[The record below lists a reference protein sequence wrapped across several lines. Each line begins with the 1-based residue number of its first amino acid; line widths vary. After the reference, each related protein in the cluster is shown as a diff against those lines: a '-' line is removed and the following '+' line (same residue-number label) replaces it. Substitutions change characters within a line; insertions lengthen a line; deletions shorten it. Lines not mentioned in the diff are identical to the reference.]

1 MIYIIGHTKPDL
13 DSAVAAV
20 SLKYLFDKA
29 DCFKCPNAQAV
40 LASKANFE
48 TKTIFAKF
56 GIQLPKVL
64 TKVTGD
70 DAFILVDHNE
80 TTQRLEG
87 ITDDQIKDIFDHH
100 KVSVSFSTP
109 IYITTKP
116 WGSTNTIIWW
126 LMEITNVKPDKNLAA
141 LMMAAILSDT
151 VGLKSPTTT
160 AKDRE
165 VLEKLNKI
173 AQIARVDDLT
183 LEIFKAKASLAGL
196 SNKQILTKDYKL
208 YEFNG
213 KKVLINQVE
222 TVEQAKL
229 VSQAQALITDLSNLK
244 KEMNLDKAVC
254 VFTDILKVNSKALVT
269 PEDEEL
275 VTTSFP
281 KSHKLKTGVYDLGS
295 LMSRKKEFVPPIEK
309 YMKTAK

>member
-40 LASKANFE
+40 LAGEANFE

-64 TKVTGD
+64 TKITGD

-80 TTQRLEG
+80 TTQRLAG
-87 ITDDQIKDIFDHH
+87 IADEQIKDIFDHH

-126 LMEITNVKPDKNLAA
+126 LMEITSVKPDKNLAA

-160 AKDRE
+160 AKDKE

-173 AQIARVDDLT
+173 AQANIDDLT
-183 LEIFKAKASLAGL
+183 LEIFKAKASITGL
-196 SNKQILTKDYKL
+196 SNKQILTKDYKI

-222 TVEQAKL
+222 TVEQDKL
-229 VSQAQALITDLSNLK
+229 VSQAQALIADLSRLK
-244 KEMNLDKAVC
+244 KEMNLAKAVC

-275 VTTSFP
+275 VAASFP

-309 YMKTAK
+309 YMKTAN